1 MSDVTTYCSL
11 WKMEFPARDTLC
23 FTDHDE
29 VIIYD
34 GHSYAPQNSADPARA
49 DLTAG
54 LSVDSGGMRTCLS
67 GSDISPQDIRDGA
80 LDGAQF
86 SQTQYDWRS
95 GETTLLFKG
104 RVGEISFSGNEIL
117 IEWLGQASLLD
128 QTTGRVFS
136 RQCDACFGDSR
147 CGLNTAD
154 FAEGTTCPRSHAACR
169 DTFNNTDNFRG
180 FPYLLGDDALQA
192 GVSDG
197 DPRDG
202 SSRYS

>member
-1 MSDVTTYCSL
+1 MSEVTTFCSL
-11 WKMEFPARDTLC
+11 WKIDIPSRETLC

-29 VIIYD
+29 MITHD
-34 GHSYAPQNSADPARA
+34 GDSYFSQNAADPAQA

-54 LSVDSGGMRTCLS
+54 LSVDSGGMRTSLS

-86 SQTQYDWRS
+86 SHTQYDWRS
-95 GETTLLFKG
+95 RETKLLFKG
-104 RVGEISFSGNEIL
+104 RVGEVSFSGEEIL

-128 QTTGRVFS
+128 QSKGRVFS
-136 RQCDACFGDSR
+136 RQCDASFGDSR
-147 CGLNTAD
+147 CGLNAAD
-154 FAEGTTCPRSHAACR
+154 FAEGTTCPRTHAACR
-169 DTFNNTDNFRG
+169 DTFGNTNNFRG
-180 FPYLLGDDALQA
+180 FPYLLGDDSLQA
-192 GVSDG
+192 GVSDA